1 MRQYKP
7 REHPY
12 KPSTDA
18 EGDLVEERTMI
29 PSTDSLID
37 DNEFHSGTE
46 CESCQGNCTP
56 DKQPS
61 LPDNMEE
68 NVGAVSE
75 ECRDEDS
82 EQEHSD
88 GSLSNDVTVKI
99 VLMKTERN
107 EIL

>member
-1 MRQYKP
+1 
-7 REHPY
+7 
-12 KPSTDA
+12 
-18 EGDLVEERTMI
+18 
-29 PSTDSLID
+29 
-37 DNEFHSGTE
+37 
-46 CESCQGNCTP
+46 
-56 DKQPS
+56 
-61 LPDNMEE
+61 MEE